1 MLYNKANKY
10 EDLEL
15 SLKFIEK
22 ALEIKKTEK
31 MFQQKKEYLKMLNLL
46 NAQEIYEEH
55 LKMVK
60 EKLQKKM
67 EDESKEVR
75 TILLKVKDRYFVESI
90 LGKEKKHNHN
100 INSTTVEIKNEDK
113 DFELIKM

>member
-10 EDLEL
+10 EDLVL

-31 MFQQKKEYLKMLNLL
+31 IFQQKNEYLKMLNLL
-46 NAQEIYEEH
+46 NAHEIYEEH
-55 LKMVK
+55 LNMVK
-60 EKLQKKM
+60 EKLKKKM
-67 EDESKEVR
+67 EEESKEVR

-90 LGKEKKHNHN
+90 LGKEKKHAHN
-100 INSTTVEIKNEDK
+100 ANSTTVEIKNEDK